1 MITSIFSLLGAFI
14 ILAYIYFDTYT
25 VFFEFTLKF
34 NHGYT
39 KKGVDASV
47 DYILMAILILVLQSY
62 VFSINLQRANLR
74 VADEKAIGAT
84 CCFAVQNYPV
94 TQKAIWKVYLDRYTK
109 R

>member
-39 KKGVDASV
+39 KKGADASV

-74 VADEKAIGAT
+74 DSNLHTVCDLVRKKENGKLCWEI
-84 CCFAVQNYPV
+84 V
-94 TQKAIWKVYLDRYTK
+94 
-109 R
+109 